1 MYIISS
7 FVYSANLEL
16 AISEIEQKGIARE
29 RIFAAPLDKRVEK
42 RKILDT
48 INQSDGK
55 SLSDLIAVLGTIFML
70 FGAIYGFIL
79 EWGPIL
85 WALIGLVGGA
95 VLGFLIDLMFQK
107 NHGNGKKTGNN
118 KTEVILIVNC
128 EQKQAEMVE
137 NALWDNMALGVTS
150 WNKTCKRK
158 IVDDG

>member
-55 SLSDLIAVLGTIFML
+55 SLSDLTAVLGTIFML
-70 FGAIYGFIL
+70 FGVIYGFIL

-85 WALIGLVGGA
+85 WGLIGLVGGA